1 MLRFEQTA
9 VAFIHLDAF
18 AIVRRVSAGFSA
30 SASLGLNPEDIAAL
44 AIIAT
49 VLWVARLRLDGDGV
63 LTLKPRGGLRAVR
76 SLSIITRSAG

>member
-9 VAFIHLDAF
+9 VAFIHQDTF
-18 AIVRRVSAGFSA
+18 AIAQRASAGLSA

-44 AIIAT
+44 GVVAT
-49 VLWVARLRLDGDGV
+49 VLWVAGLGLDGDGV
-63 LTLKPRGGLRAVR
+63 LTLKPTGGFRAAL